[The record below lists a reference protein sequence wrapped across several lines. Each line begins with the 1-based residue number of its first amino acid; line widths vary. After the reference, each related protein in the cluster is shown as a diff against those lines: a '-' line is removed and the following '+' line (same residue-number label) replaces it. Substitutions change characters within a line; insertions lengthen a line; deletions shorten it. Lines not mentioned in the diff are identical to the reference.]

1 MNTRLSMTLFAALLA
16 GAVGLAGN
24 AIAAPK
30 LCDDGSRPPCGG
42 GGGGAAP
49 PDYGDLIILYRDPS
63 GKPIT
68 TLFTED
74 PEGGMCQQPIA
85 FPDNL
90 GCPAD
95 GFVEVED
102 GEVLLVPVDPSTC
115 GIDMAYAAC
124 TNEADFGRTNLA
136 RSSDEVLASQLDDV
150 IINLAVADCTSLD
163 PAGRLVYSSEI
174 GSETMTGTIDSPLQ
188 NLAVYKELMLNGTI
202 GPDLPQGATALDT
215 AARGFGVAMDKA
227 GEVNID
233 LLVYLNETLGLTEG
247 TTILGEPVCVPVRE
261 EVTGEMQIVEKC
273 FLNYG
278 PHEEFPGYSYD
289 RATNFGALPSPAY
302 IPGEP
307 AVAIDGWFEFLK
319 TDDGGLSYY
328 VEDGPILQTVF
339 SDGAGGFEAG
349 FTDGN
354 IGGFAQAADDTR
366 AVINFMHNWPVPA
379 DGDTE
384 VPCTPT
390 ADPTDNY
397 DLSISEQSGLQ
408 VPKQIVAGT
417 EGREFTVSVANGG
430 PDFASGTLTVTAV
443 QGAGGDVLVNGVPG
457 PFIFVFEGL
466 LPGVS
471 YATTQHFT
479 IAEPHE
485 NTTILWTA
493 TVVPVDVDPYLDNN
507 EVTATSNV
515 RLTTGGGGH

>member
-1 MNTRLSMTLFAALLA
+1 
-16 GAVGLAGN
+16 
-24 AIAAPK
+24 
-30 LCDDGSRPPCGG
+30 
-42 GGGGAAP
+42 
-49 PDYGDLIILYRDPS
+49 
-63 GKPIT
+63 
-68 TLFTED
+68 
-74 PEGGMCQQPIA
+74 
-85 FPDNL
+85 
-90 GCPAD
+90 
-95 GFVEVED
+95 
-102 GEVLLVPVDPSTC
+102 
-115 GIDMAYAAC
+115 
-124 TNEADFGRTNLA
+124 
-136 RSSDEVLASQLDDV
+136 
-150 IINLAVADCTSLD
+150 
-163 PAGRLVYSSEI
+163 
-174 GSETMTGTIDSPLQ
+174 
-188 NLAVYKELMLNGTI
+188 
-202 GPDLPQGATALDT
+202 
-215 AARGFGVAMDKA
+215 
-227 GEVNID
+227 
-233 LLVYLNETLGLTEG
+233 
-247 TTILGEPVCVPVRE
+247 
-261 EVTGEMQIVEKC
+261 
-273 FLNYG
+273 
-278 PHEEFPGYSYD
+278 
-289 RATNFGALPSPAY
+289 
-302 IPGEP
+302 
-307 AVAIDGWFEFLK
+307 
-319 TDDGGLSYY
+319 
-328 VEDGPILQTVF
+328 
-339 SDGAGGFEAG
+339 
-349 FTDGN
+349 
-354 IGGFAQAADDTR
+354 
-366 AVINFMHNWPVPA
+366 VINFMHNWPVPA